1 MGGMLQNFV
10 IRTSPWPPLR
20 WGYAAVYAGALLW
33 LVARLRRVPEIR
45 SVDLRFPRTGHCFGS
60 SDLDLRAAIA
70 PLSVPEFIAFAER
83 LAHVLLP
90 GTSWRRIFDLYA
102 FPEAEHELQRRL
114 GSHSAVRHERWIRVL
129 GAGTPPAGAAAE
141 DGDARLSR
149 VMYDYVSV
157 CQGVFEGPIDLHHT
171 RLLYSQVVR
180 IDREARAGGACAD
193 TIPGSPDADVLAA
206 AHRVAVRG
214 RVRCAS
220 FAAAARAHALALAE
234 ATALARALP
243 AGAAADGDG
252 SIALVAPGAP
262 ADTHAAAIDGCR
274 HAVAALCESTGGA
287 IRSAVLGGIPG
298 CRYEYRIYL
307 VVRDD
312 LDGDAHLAL
321 CRAVRE
327 LFVLAQDR
335 IPYEL
340 FRLRCPT
347 LLTPA
352 LWRAAGRWYHALR
365 PVEEHYVL
373 QRHGVVLWG
382 EDSRA
387 EIGAPTAD
395 AVRRSA
401 ALTIAD
407 LRNRIWGALH
417 DRRPRALAD
426 LLTAYVPTLWLLLA
440 RSLVATSPAET
451 VAGCVAHGFPHAH
464 VLCEL
469 DGRLAGVP
477 ATGVPG
483 VDDPMW
489 RPALEACT
497 EWLDD
502 LTRMALAAVPAH
514 ERDGG
519 VHPMRSKNA
528 R

>member
-1 MGGMLQNFV
+1 MGGRLQNFV
-10 IRTSPWPPLR
+10 IRTSPWPPFR
-20 WGYAAVYAGALLW
+20 WGYAAIYGGALLW
-33 LVARLRRVPEIR
+33 LLARLRRVPEIR
-45 SVDLRFPRTGHCFGS
+45 SVDLRLPRRGHCFGS
-60 SDLDLRAAIA
+60 SDLDLRAATV

-83 LAHVLLP
+83 LARVLLP

-114 GSHSAVRHERWIRVL
+114 GSLSAVRHERWIRVL
-129 GAGTPPAGAAAE
+129 GAGTPAAGAAAE
-141 DGDARLSR
+141 GDEARLGR
-149 VMYDYVSV
+149 VMYDYVAI
-157 CQGVFEGPIDLHHT
+157 CQGVFEGPIDLHRT
-171 RLLYSQVVR
+171 RLLYSEVLR
-180 IDREARAGGACAD
+180 IDREARAGGAAVD
-193 TIPGSPDADVLAA
+193 AIPGSPAAGVLAM
-206 AHRVAVRG
+206 AHRAAVRG

-220 FAAAARAHALALAE
+220 FAAAVRAHALALAE

-252 SIALVAPGAP
+252 SITMVAPGAP

-274 HAVAALCESTGGA
+274 DVVATLCESTGGA
-287 IRSAVLGGIPG
+287 IRSAILGGIPG

-312 LDGDAHLAL
+312 LDDDAHLAL

-327 LFVLAQDR
+327 RFVLAQDAV
-335 IPYEL
+335 PYQL
-340 FRLRCPT
+340 FRLRFPT

-373 QRHGVVLWG
+373 QRRGVVLWG

-387 EIGAPTAD
+387 ELGAPTAD

-401 ALTIAD
+401 ALTVAD

-417 DRRPRALAD
+417 DHRPRTLAD
-426 LLTAYVPTLWLLLA
+426 LLAAYVPTLWLLLA

-451 VAGCVAHGFPHAH
+451 VAACVAHGFPHAD
-464 VLCEL
+464 VLSEL
-469 DGRLAGVP
+469 DARLAGVP
-477 ATGVPG
+477 ATAVPD
-483 VDDPMW
+483 VDDPIW

-497 EWLDD
+497 DWLDD
-502 LTRMALAAVPAH
+502 LTRRALAAVPAH
-514 ERDGG
+514 EPDGG